1 MYRRINITLPEE
13 TVQLIDRMVPKGDR
27 SHFINEA
34 LKYYIAQTQK
44 NKLKQQ
50 LKEGAIRQAER
61 DLNLAQDWIALEE
74 EAWLQ
79 KEK

>member
-13 TVQLIDRMVPKGDR
+13 TIQLIDGVVPTRDR

-44 NKLKQQ
+44 NQLKQQ
-50 LKEGAIRQAER
+50 LKQKAIRRAEW
-61 DLNLAQDWIALEE
+61 DLNFAQDWLSLEE
-74 EAWLQ
+74 V
-79 KEK
+79 